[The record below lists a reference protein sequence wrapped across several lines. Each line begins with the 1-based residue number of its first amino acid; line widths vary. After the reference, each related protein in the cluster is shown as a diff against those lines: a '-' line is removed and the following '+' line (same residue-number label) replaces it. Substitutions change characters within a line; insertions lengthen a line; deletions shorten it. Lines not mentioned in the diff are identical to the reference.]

1 MKYLVRFED
10 ARALDAYWVGQKFSA
25 LARASRS
32 GFAVPPGVA
41 INIEAHRFFIS
52 NHKWPEG
59 LADEVSEAAS
69 QLGLT
74 DGLSIRSSGIREDLE
89 QQSFAGL
96 YRTFLGVFNER
107 GLKQCI
113 EKCWQSAEA
122 ENVRSYLQAAGNE
135 GQIPLVAIILQQMV
149 SASFSGVAFSRNP
162 MRPARKEIVIEAKQ
176 GLAENLVS
184 GRTSPYRAF
193 IDTDNRLNVTKPPQ
207 SGKRDTQLE
216 SQLLQDD
223 QWLAIANLVRELETF
238 ADEAPLDIEWAIDG
252 NDKLWLLQFR
262 AVTTLD
268 EHKLIFPA
276 GTWTRKIANDLWA
289 DRLTPFLAHELIKN
303 ASRYDLTA
311 ILKFLGIPVATPT
324 MTVING
330 YLYVNNTG
338 LAHVLAYIPRR
349 FWISEL
355 RTLFP
360 PAFDL
365 DKIPSVELIKK
376 IRVVFRSTL
385 LPFKEPEI
393 FPLTCL
399 WMSPRSQRKIDR
411 RLGDA
416 ERLPH
421 DTPRQTLEKL
431 CTALDIMTH
440 IQVKNQW
447 PYSYATVFV
456 WVLRWLVVD
465 RLGLP
470 NSDFLRLLRSAGKN
484 ITVEV
489 EQKFRA
495 LAKKIYRDAV
505 LKTRFLS
512 EPPEQLALNLPQQFK
527 DEIDNFLKNYGC
539 RSPHRTLQVPR
550 WAEAPEIVIGIL
562 QSLLRHQF
570 SRLSASGNADCAASQ
585 VAQPRESKELA
596 HNMAGAI
603 WKRREERYQ
612 PITRLAVWL
621 IHRLALRFLDLREEL
636 RFLLDRALFQIRK
649 NLLVL
654 GNQTGLGEQVLFL
667 NQEELNR
674 FVSAKLSL
682 NEAKLIAS
690 QRRQSFSEPFDP
702 STFFIDGQPV
712 NEFPIDDD
720 VMRGTGTSPGRV
732 TGRARIVEDPGR
744 ADIAQG
750 DILIA
755 INTDPGWT
763 PVLSVVSGVVV
774 EEGGLLN
781 HCAIVARELGLPS
794 IVGVRQATKKI
805 PEGSVITIDGGL
817 GLVRIEQPRTL

>member
-1 MKYLVRFED
+1 
-10 ARALDAYWVGQKFSA
+10 
-25 LARASRS
+25 
-32 GFAVPPGVA
+32 
-41 INIEAHRFFIS
+41 
-52 NHKWPEG
+52 
-59 LADEVSEAAS
+59 
-69 QLGLT
+69 
-74 DGLSIRSSGIREDLE
+74 
-89 QQSFAGL
+89 
-96 YRTFLGVFNER
+96 
-107 GLKQCI
+107 
-113 EKCWQSAEA
+113 
-122 ENVRSYLQAAGNE
+122 
-135 GQIPLVAIILQQMV
+135 
-149 SASFSGVAFSRNP
+149 
-162 MRPARKEIVIEAKQ
+162 
-176 GLAENLVS
+176 
-184 GRTSPYRAF
+184 
-193 IDTDNRLNVTKPPQ
+193 
-207 SGKRDTQLE
+207 
-216 SQLLQDD
+216 
-223 QWLAIANLVRELETF
+223 
-238 ADEAPLDIEWAIDG
+238 
-252 NDKLWLLQFR
+252 
-262 AVTTLD
+262 
-268 EHKLIFPA
+268 
-276 GTWTRKIANDLWA
+276 
-289 DRLTPFLAHELIKN
+289 
-303 ASRYDLTA
+303 
-311 ILKFLGIPVATPT
+311 
-324 MTVING
+324 
-330 YLYVNNTG
+330 
-338 LAHVLAYIPRR
+338 
-349 FWISEL
+349 
-355 RTLFP
+355 
-360 PAFDL
+360 
-365 DKIPSVELIKK
+365 
-376 IRVVFRSTL
+376 
-385 LPFKEPEI
+385 
-393 FPLTCL
+393 
-399 WMSPRSQRKIDR
+399 MSPRSQRKIDR

-674 FVSAKLSL
+674 LVSAKLSL